1 MKKHAPFLILLLLL
15 PAFQS
20 GGWGFYAHQKI
31 NRIAVYS
38 LPPEMFGF
46 YKSHIDYLTEHAVD
60 ADKRRY
66 AVKEEAP
73 RHYID
78 LDHFGTY
85 PFEKVP
91 RRWKDAVAALTEDTL
106 QAYGIVPWHVE
117 RMYFQLVKAFKE
129 KKETAILRI
138 SADIG
143 HYIADA
149 HVPLHTTVNYNGQ
162 LTGQHG
168 IHGLLESRLP
178 ELFAADYDLIT
189 GRAQPFDRPLDR
201 IWEVV
206 LASSAAVDCVL
217 FLERQTFA
225 AIPADRHYVFE
236 QRGNRQVKAY
246 APEYAADYHQR
257 LQGLVEK
264 RMRDAIQAVAA
275 FWYSAW
281 LDAGQPDLNRL
292 EQRIPTPEEQLQ
304 IEAEEKQYRQGVP
317 VGRPEAD

>member
-1 MKKHAPFLILLLLL
+1 MKKYAPFVIVLLLL

-78 LDHFGTY
+78 LDHYGVY
-85 PFEKVP
+85 PFDKVP
-91 RRWKDAVAALTEDTL
+91 RPWKDAVVALSEDTL
-106 QAYGIVPWHVE
+106 LAYGIVPWQVE
-117 RMYFQLVKAFKE
+117 RMYYQLVRAFKD
-129 KKETAILRI
+129 KKETSILRI

-149 HVPLHTTVNYNGQ
+149 HVPLHTTENYNGQ

-178 ELFAADYDLIT
+178 ELFAVNYDLIT
-189 GRAQPFDRPLDR
+189 GRAQPFSKPLER

-217 FLERQTFA
+217 YLERQTFA
-225 AIPADRHYVFE
+225 AIPADRQYVYE

-257 LQGLVEK
+257 LNGLIER
-264 RMRDAIQAVAA
+264 RMRDAIQTVAA

-292 EQRIPTPEEQLQ
+292 EQRVLSQEEINQL
-304 IEAEEKQYRQGVP
+304 EKEEKHYREGQP

>member
-1 MKKHAPFLILLLLL
+1 MKKYAPLLLLLLL
-15 PAFQS
+15 PPVQS
-20 GGWGFYAHQKI
+20 DGWGFYAHQKI
-31 NRIAVYS
+31 NRIAVYT
-38 LPPEMFGF
+38 LPPAMFGF

-66 AVKEEAP
+66 AIKEEAP

-78 LDHFGTY
+78 LDHFGEY

-91 RRWKDAVAALTEDTL
+91 RRWTAAVAALSEDTL
-106 QAYGIVPWHVE
+106 TAYGIVPWHVE
-117 RMYFQLVKAFKE
+117 RMYYQLVKAFKD

-149 HVPLHTTVNYNGQ
+149 HVPLHTTENYNGQ

-178 ELFAADYDLIT
+178 ELFEKDYNLIT
-189 GRAQPFDRPLDR
+189 GKAAPFDKPLDQ
-201 IWEVV
+201 IWDVV
-206 LASSAAVDCVL
+206 LQSAAAVDCVL
-217 FLERQTFA
+217 YLERQTFA
-225 AIPADRHYVFE
+225 AIPADRQYVFE

-246 APEYAADYHQR
+246 SPEYAADYHQR
-257 LQGLVEK
+257 LNGLVEN
-264 RMRDAIQAVAA
+264 RMRDAIRMVAA

-281 LDAGQPDLNRL
+281 LDAGQPDLNQL
-292 EQRIPTPEEQLQ
+292 EQRVLSAEELLQL
-304 IEAEEKQYRQGVP
+304 EAEEKRYRQGQP
-317 VGRPEAD
+317 NGRPEPD

>member
-1 MKKHAPFLILLLLL
+1 MKKYAPFLILLLLMPSL
-15 PAFQS
+15 QS

-31 NRIAVYS
+31 NRIAVYT
-38 LPPEMFGF
+38 LPPAMFGF
-46 YKSHIDYLTEHAVD
+46 YKSHIDYLTAHAVD

-78 LDHFGTY
+78 LDHFGEH

-117 RMYFQLVKAFKE
+117 RMYYQLVKAFKE
-129 KKETAILRI
+129 KKETAILHL

-149 HVPLHTTVNYNGQ
+149 HVPLHTTENYNGQ

-178 ELFAADYDLIT
+178 ELFENNYDLIT
-189 GRAQPFDRPLDR
+189 GKALPFEKPLDR

-217 FLERQTFA
+217 YLERQTHT
-225 AIPADRHYVFE
+225 AISADRHFVYE

-257 LQGLVEK
+257 LNGLVER
-264 RMRDAIQAVAA
+264 RMQDAIRTVGA

-281 LDAGQPDLNRL
+281 LDAGQPDLNKL
-292 EQRIPTPEEQLQ
+292 EQRVLSPEELKQ
-304 IEAEEKQYRQGVP
+304 IEIEKNRYRQGQP
-317 VGRPEAD
+317 EGRPEAD

>member
-1 MKKHAPFLILLLLL
+1 MKKHAPFLIILLLL

-20 GGWGFYAHQKI
+20 AGWGFYAHQKI
-31 NRIAVYS
+31 NRIAVYT

-78 LDHFGTY
+78 LDHFGVH
-85 PFEKVP
+85 PFERVP
-91 RRWKDAVAALTEDTL
+91 RRWKDAVAQLSVDTL
-106 QAYGIVPWHVE
+106 VAYGIVPWHVE
-117 RMYFQLVKAFKE
+117 RMYYQLVKAFKD
-129 KKETAILRI
+129 KKETAILRL

-149 HVPLHTTVNYNGQ
+149 HVPLHTTENYNGQ

-168 IHGLLESRLP
+168 IHGFLESRLP
-178 ELFAADYDLIT
+178 ELFEPQYDLIT
-189 GRAQPFDRPLDR
+189 GRAVPFEKPLEH

-217 FLERQTFA
+217 YLERQSHA
-225 AIPADRHYVFE
+225 AIPADRHFVFE

-246 APEYAADYHQR
+246 SPEYARDYHQR
-257 LQGLVEK
+257 LNGLVER
-264 RMRDAIQAVAA
+264 RMQDAIRTVGA

-281 LDAGQPDLNRL
+281 LDAGQPDLSRL
-292 EQRIPTPEEQLQ
+292 EQLVLSPEELKTL
-304 IEAEEKQYRQGVP
+304 EAEEKRYRLGQRE
-317 VGRPEAD
+317 GRPEAD

>member
-1 MKKHAPFLILLLLL
+1 MKKYALFLLFLILA

-31 NRIAVYS
+31 NRIAVYT
-38 LPPEMFGF
+38 LPSAMFGF

-73 RHYID
+73 RHYVD
-78 LDHFGTY
+78 LDHYGAY

-106 QAYGIVPWHVE
+106 MAYGIVPWHVE
-117 RMYFQLVKAFKE
+117 RMYYQLVKAFKD

-149 HVPLHTTVNYNGQ
+149 HVPLHTTENYNGQ
-162 LTGQHG
+162 LSGQHG

-178 ELFAADYDLIT
+178 ELFEKDYDLLT
-189 GRAQPFDRPLDR
+189 GKAKPFDKPLDR

-206 LASSAAVDCVL
+206 LASSASVDCVL
-217 FLERQTFA
+217 YLERQTFE
-225 AIPADRHYVFE
+225 AIPADRHYIFE

-257 LQGLVEK
+257 LNGLVER
-264 RMRDAIQAVAA
+264 RMRDAISAVGA

-281 LDAGQPDLNRL
+281 LDAGQPDLNQL
-292 EQRIPTPEEQLQ
+292 EQRVLT
-304 IEAEEKQYRQGVP
+304 AEELLKLEEEEKRYRQGLP
-317 VGRPEAD
+317 EGRPEPE

>member
-1 MKKHAPFLILLLLL
+1 MKKYAPLLLLLLL
-15 PAFQS
+15 PPVQS
-20 GGWGFYAHQKI
+20 DGWGFYAHQKI
-31 NRIAVYS
+31 NRIAVYT
-38 LPPEMFGF
+38 LPPAMFGF

-66 AVKEEAP
+66 AIKEEAP

-78 LDHFGTY
+78 LDHFGEY

-91 RRWKDAVAALTEDTL
+91 RRWTAAVAALSEDTL
-106 QAYGIVPWHVE
+106 TAYGIVPWHVE
-117 RMYFQLVKAFKE
+117 RMYYQLVKAFKD

-178 ELFAADYDLIT
+178 ELFEKDYNLIT
-189 GRAQPFDRPLDR
+189 GKAAPFDKPLDQ
-201 IWEVV
+201 IWDVV
-206 LASSAAVDCVL
+206 LQSAAAVDCVL
-217 FLERQTFA
+217 YLERQTFA
-225 AIPADRHYVFE
+225 AIPADRQYVFE
-236 QRGNRQVKAY
+236 QRGSRQVKAY
-246 APEYAADYHQR
+246 SPEYAADYHQR
-257 LQGLVEK
+257 LNGLVEN
-264 RMRDAIQAVAA
+264 RMRDAIRMVAA

-281 LDAGQPDLNRL
+281 LDAGQPDLNQL
-292 EQRIPTPEEQLQ
+292 EQRVLSAEELLQL
-304 IEAEEKQYRQGVP
+304 EAEEKRYRQGQP
-317 VGRPEAD
+317 NGRPEPD